1 MNQTSAAD
9 VLTPLA
15 ILAGVAIVGAVVL
28 TWIRRKLRAPDEA
41 VDGSSELL
49 NNPNLGLDAETRQK
63 IARAAANRALGRAN
77 ESIDKVVTT
86 RCPQCAGVRPVGQ
99 PCPWC
104 QEQVEPKG
112 KTRRW
117 HEDKN
122 HALSA
127 TYNTFVFKR
136 LSLGLP

>member
-1 MNQTSAAD
+1 M
-9 VLTPLA
+9 LTPLA
-15 ILAGVAIVGAVVL
+15 FLAGVAIVGAVVL

-99 PCPWC
+99 PCPC
-104 QEQVEPKG
+104 ARNPQKQVEPKG
-112 KTRRW
+112 KSRRW

>member
-1 MNQTSAAD
+1 MNQTSPAD

-15 ILAGVAIVGAVVL
+15 ILAGVAIVGALVL

-104 QEQVEPKG
+104 QESPE
-112 KTRRW
+112 T
-117 HEDKN
+117 
-122 HALSA
+122 S
-127 TYNTFVFKR
+127 
-136 LSLGLP
+136 